1 MGKRASECAMGIHDQ
16 STRETPFLMTYSA
29 KAVIPVETRL
39 STFLTDMFEGGE
51 NDQLLCKHLD
61 LKEEGHDVTSIRL
74 GYYQQKIYRGYNK
87 GIKNREFIPRDLM
100 LRKVLE
106 NTRDPVMGKLGSTW
120 EGPYRVMSIA
130 RVGAYRLE
138 DLDERLVARPWNI
151 FNLKYYF

>member
-1 MGKRASECAMGIHDQ
+1 
-16 STRETPFLMTYSA
+16 
-29 KAVIPVETRL
+29 
-39 STFLTDMFEGGE
+39 
-51 NDQLLCKHLD
+51 
-61 LKEEGHDVTSIRL
+61 
-74 GYYQQKIYRGYNK
+74 
-87 GIKNREFIPRDLM
+87 M

-106 NTRDPVMGKLGSTW
+106 NTRDPAMGKLGSTW